1 MIDIDLY
8 VDTARPIVDKVLEG
22 YNGTILAYG
31 QTGTGKTYTMSG
43 NSTSPQTKGVIPN
56 TFAHIF
62 GHIAKAKDN
71 QKFLV
76 RVSYMEIYNEEVRD
90 LLAKEIKGET
100 KRSLEVKERADIG
113 VYVKDLSGYVV
124 NNADD
129 LDNIMKLG
137 NKNRATGA
145 TKMNVESSRS
155 HAIFSITVESSETDD
170 KGIEHVKMGKLQLV
184 DLAGSE
190 RQSKTQATGIRLKE
204 ATKINLSL
212 SVLGNVISAL
222 VDGKSTHIPYRNSK
236 LTRLLQDSLGGNS
249 KTVMCASISP
259 ADSNYV
265 ETISTLRYAS
275 RAKSIQ
281 NRTHINDE
289 PKDALLRHF
298 QEEIAE
304 LKRQLEEGA
313 LQENS
318 FDETDEDANDD
329 EENMDIEA
337 ENSKEELQNKMEKK
351 NKRKSKAKT
360 DAAESEKELLAA
372 KVLERESELKRTKT
386 EQETLLTKL
395 QTLENKI
402 LVGGENL
409 LEKADAQEILLEEKL
424 LELEEATK
432 NELELKES
440 LQKKEAERIDI
451 EELYSSLQ
459 EECIG
464 KTKKLH
470 RVMQM
475 LMGVKS
481 ELADQ
486 QQEQQ
491 REKEGILESIRILSR
506 ELALCEFVLNSYV
519 PREYINMIEGFTQ
532 WNEDVGDWQL
542 KCVAYTGNNMRKN
555 LQDERRHTKEA
566 EFVDLSHIYLS
577 YNSGSVVEPMRTRGQ
592 SATRPRTSGVPRP
605 TTRSYKIKS

>member
-1 MIDIDLY
+1 M
-8 VDTARPIVDKVLEG
+8 
-22 YNGTILAYG
+22 
-31 QTGTGKTYTMSG
+31 
-43 NSTSPQTKGVIPN
+43 
-56 TFAHIF
+56 
-62 GHIAKAKDN
+62 
-71 QKFLV
+71 
-76 RVSYMEIYNEEVRD
+76 
-90 LLAKEIKGET
+90 
-100 KRSLEVKERADIG
+100 
-113 VYVKDLSGYVV
+113 
-124 NNADD
+124 
-129 LDNIMKLG
+129 
-137 NKNRATGA
+137 
-145 TKMNVESSRS
+145 
-155 HAIFSITVESSETDD
+155 
-170 KGIEHVKMGKLQLV
+170 
-184 DLAGSE
+184 
-190 RQSKTQATGIRLKE
+190 
-204 ATKINLSL
+204 
-212 SVLGNVISAL
+212 

-249 KTVMCASISP
+249 KTVMCASVSP

-281 NRTHINDE
+281 NHTHINEE

-304 LKRQLEEGA
+304 LKKQLEEGA
-313 LQENS
+313 LENT

-329 EENMDIEA
+329 EANIDSNGEN
-337 ENSKEELQNKMEKK
+337 NKEELQNKMEKK
-351 NKRKSKAKT
+351 KKRRSKAKT

-409 LEKADAQEILLEEKL
+409 LEKADAQEKL
-424 LELEEATK
+424 LESSIAQLEEVAK
-432 NELELKES
+432 IELELKET

-451 EELYSSLQ
+451 EERYSSLQ

-555 LQDERRHTKEA
+555 MQDERRHTKET
-566 EFVDLSHIYLS
+566 EFIDLSHIYLS
-577 YNSGSVVEPMRTRGQ
+577 YSTGSLVEPMRARGQ

-605 TTRSYKIKS
+605 TTTRSYKIKS

>member
-1 MIDIDLY
+1 M
-8 VDTARPIVDKVLEG
+8 
-22 YNGTILAYG
+22 
-31 QTGTGKTYTMSG
+31 
-43 NSTSPQTKGVIPN
+43 
-56 TFAHIF
+56 
-62 GHIAKAKDN
+62 
-71 QKFLV
+71 
-76 RVSYMEIYNEEVRD
+76 
-90 LLAKEIKGET
+90 
-100 KRSLEVKERADIG
+100 
-113 VYVKDLSGYVV
+113 
-124 NNADD
+124 
-129 LDNIMKLG
+129 
-137 NKNRATGA
+137 NRYYQ
-145 TKMNVESSRS
+145 SQ
-155 HAIFSITVESSETDD
+155 IC
-170 KGIEHVKMGKLQLV
+170 LQ
-184 DLAGSE
+184 
-190 RQSKTQATGIRLKE
+190 
-204 ATKINLSL
+204 
-212 SVLGNVISAL
+212 
-222 VDGKSTHIPYRNSK
+222 
-236 LTRLLQDSLGGNS
+236 
-249 KTVMCASISP
+249 CASVSP

-281 NRTHINDE
+281 NRTHINEE

-313 LQENS
+313 LENS
-318 FDETDEDANDD
+318 FDETEDDGNDEVEDVDVD
-329 EENMDIEA
+329 A

-351 NKRKSKAKT
+351 KKRQSKVKIDAGKS
-360 DAAESEKELLAA
+360 EEKELLAA
-372 KVLERESELKRTKT
+372 KVLESESELKRTKT
-386 EQETLLTKL
+386 EQESLITKL

-409 LEKADAQEILLEEKL
+409 LEKADEQEKL
-424 LELEEATK
+424 LEVSIAQLEEATK
-432 NELELKES
+432 NENELKEY
-440 LQKKEAERIDI
+440 LQRKEAERIDI
-451 EELYSSLQ
+451 EERYSSLQ

-519 PREYINMIEGFTQ
+519 PREYINMIESFTQ

-555 LQDERRHTKEA
+555 AQDERRHTKDS

-577 YNSGSVVEPMRTRGQ
+577 YNCGSVVEPMRARGQ

>member
-1 MIDIDLY
+1 
-8 VDTARPIVDKVLEG
+8 
-22 YNGTILAYG
+22 
-31 QTGTGKTYTMSG
+31 
-43 NSTSPQTKGVIPN
+43 
-56 TFAHIF
+56 
-62 GHIAKAKDN
+62 
-71 QKFLV
+71 
-76 RVSYMEIYNEEVRD
+76 
-90 LLAKEIKGET
+90 
-100 KRSLEVKERADIG
+100 
-113 VYVKDLSGYVV
+113 
-124 NNADD
+124 
-129 LDNIMKLG
+129 MK
-137 NKNRATGA
+137 
-145 TKMNVESSRS
+145 
-155 HAIFSITVESSETDD
+155 
-170 KGIEHVKMGKLQLV
+170 Q
-184 DLAGSE
+184 GSE

-249 KTVMCASISP
+249 KTLFCASVSP

-281 NRTHINDE
+281 NRTHINEE

-304 LKRQLEEGA
+304 LKRQLEEGV
-313 LQENS
+313 LEQG
-318 FDETDEDANDD
+318 FDDTEDDGDD
-329 EENMDIEA
+329 DDDDDDTVDIDA
-337 ENSKEELQNKMEKK
+337 ENSKEELQNKMEKEK
-351 NKRKSKAKT
+351 KKKRKTKT
-360 DAAESEKELLAA
+360 NEVESEKEMLAA
-372 KVLERESELKRTKT
+372 KVLESETELKRAKT
-386 EQETLLTKL
+386 EQESLLTKL
-395 QTLENKI
+395 QTLENKV

-409 LEKADAQEILLEEKL
+409 LEKADAQEKL
-424 LELEEATK
+424 LETSIAQLEEAAK

-451 EELYSSLQ
+451 EERYSSLQ
-459 EECIG
+459 EECVG
-464 KTKKLH
+464 KTKKLQ

-532 WNEDVGDWQL
+532 WNEDIGDWQL

-555 LQDERRHTKEA
+555 LPDERRHTKDVEYI
-566 EFVDLSHIYLS
+566 DLSHVYLS
-577 YNSGSVVEPMRTRGQ
+577 YNNSGSLEQPMRARGQ
-592 SATRPRTSGVPRP
+592 SATRSRMSGVPRP
-605 TTRSYKIKS
+605 TTRTYKIKS

>member
-1 MIDIDLY
+1 M
-8 VDTARPIVDKVLEG
+8 
-22 YNGTILAYG
+22 
-31 QTGTGKTYTMSG
+31 
-43 NSTSPQTKGVIPN
+43 
-56 TFAHIF
+56 
-62 GHIAKAKDN
+62 
-71 QKFLV
+71 
-76 RVSYMEIYNEEVRD
+76 
-90 LLAKEIKGET
+90 
-100 KRSLEVKERADIG
+100 
-113 VYVKDLSGYVV
+113 
-124 NNADD
+124 
-129 LDNIMKLG
+129 
-137 NKNRATGA
+137 
-145 TKMNVESSRS
+145 
-155 HAIFSITVESSETDD
+155 
-170 KGIEHVKMGKLQLV
+170 
-184 DLAGSE
+184 
-190 RQSKTQATGIRLKE
+190 
-204 ATKINLSL
+204 
-212 SVLGNVISAL
+212 
-222 VDGKSTHIPYRNSK
+222 
-236 LTRLLQDSLGGNS
+236 
-249 KTVMCASISP
+249 
-259 ADSNYV
+259 

-281 NRTHINDE
+281 NRTHVNEE

-298 QEEIAE
+298 QDEIAE

-313 LQENS
+313 LENS
-318 FDETDEDANDD
+318 FDETEDDGNDEDGSL
-329 EENMDIEA
+329 DIDA

-351 NKRKSKAKT
+351 KKRKIKT
-360 DAAESEKELLAA
+360 NIVEAESDKELLAA
-372 KVLERESELKRTKT
+372 KVLESESELKRTKT
-386 EQETLLTKL
+386 EQEALLTKL

-409 LEKADAQEILLEEKL
+409 LEKADAQEKL
-424 LELEEATK
+424 LESSIAQLEEVAK

-451 EELYSSLQ
+451 EERYSSLQ

-555 LQDERRHTKEA
+555 LQDDRRHNKDS
-566 EFVDLSHIYLS
+566 EFVDLSSVYLS
-577 YNSGSVVEPMRTRGQ
+577 YNNGSVIEPVRSRSQ
-592 SATRPRTSGVPRP
+592 SATRPRTSYVPRP
-605 TTRSYKIKS
+605 TTRSYKMKT